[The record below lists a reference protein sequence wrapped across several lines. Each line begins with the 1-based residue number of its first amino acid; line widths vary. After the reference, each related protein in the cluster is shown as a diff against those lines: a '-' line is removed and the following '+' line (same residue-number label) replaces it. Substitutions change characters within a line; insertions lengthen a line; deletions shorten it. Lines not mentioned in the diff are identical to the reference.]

1 MIGLRERGLR
11 PARETDLSFRGVRGF
26 QKDDAAVR
34 VVLQESDLT
43 AGRWMNQR

>member
-11 PARETDLSFRGVRGF
+11 PARETDLSFRGMRGF
-26 QKDDAAVR
+26 QRDASAVR

-43 AGRWMNQR
+43 AGRWINQR